1 MSGGFP
7 SLCSENRISWIFG
20 LFFENVHEWKQ
31 HHWNL
36 QEPRTRCIG
45 MVPFDKYQL
54 FPNVPPG
61 LRQLQPVCKP
71 TKWLAFWPWLAFCSD
86 GSLGNPRNCF
96 LRTPVVLNRE
106 KSGCHIA
113 MILGKKESNAM
124 QCNHAE
130 QHYIQCIAIWVCN
143 TGR

>member
-1 MSGGFP
+1 MRGYFSAKVG
-7 SLCSENRISWIFG
+7 W
-20 LFFENVHEWKQ
+20 
-31 HHWNL
+31 
-36 QEPRTRCIG
+36 
-45 MVPFDKYQL
+45 DKSQL
-54 FPNVPPG
+54 SPNVPPG
-61 LRQLQPVCKP
+61 LCQLQPVCKP

-130 QHYIQCIAIWVCN
+130 QHYSALQFEFVILVDNRLTLCF
-143 TGR
+143 